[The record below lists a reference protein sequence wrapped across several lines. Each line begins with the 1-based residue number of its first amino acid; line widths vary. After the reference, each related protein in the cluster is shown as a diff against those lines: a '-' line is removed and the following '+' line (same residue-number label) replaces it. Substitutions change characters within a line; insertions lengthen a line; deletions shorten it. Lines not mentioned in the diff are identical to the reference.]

1 MFSNKTRKTLKGKT
15 YLASVIPLLMAAQAQ
30 GIEFYAGGVETVL
43 NSKISM
49 GSSWRTEQQDSTLLS
64 DPNVNNG
71 NQNYKKGDAFSQ
83 VFDGRNDLMVTYKN
97 FGAIASAKYWYDA
110 ALENDDDLDD
120 AQYHEL
126 AKFSGAKIMDAYVFG
141 EFEVLDMPLEARL
154 GKQVVSWGDSTF
166 IPGGINSIN
175 PYDLNTFA
183 RPGAKLKDA
192 VIPVNMAFAS
202 IGLSENLSAE
212 MFYQL
217 EYHESVL
224 EGCGTYFSQND
235 NFGGGCD
242 DVQTLAVNDLG
253 AGSPASFLG
262 QNTKA
267 VSRPDS
273 DGQFGVAFRYVSE
286 ALDTEFGLYGMNI
299 HSRTPI
305 ARGTIGAIDDAAI
318 FDATFAG
325 TAAFL
330 AANTAMTAEQ
340 IGATATEAGIGA
352 NVAASS
358 AAGSFQLGYSEDVQ
372 IVGLSFAT
380 EIATMSISGEVS
392 HQVDVPLNINDSLST
407 EAIVAAGG
415 YIAAAANAEA
425 AANGL
430 GSIQALA
437 DATTGGDTAVLM
449 NAVAAGIAAD
459 PTSVAALGLGETQA
473 QYFSNKYLTSQ
484 AGVQMDGFSLYD
496 VSQLQ
501 LTAIKLFD
509 RVAGADSMYVIVEAG
524 YTFVHSL
531 DDSDNAPERYEGAS
545 DILANT
551 ITQNSWGYRAML
563 GAEYS
568 DVFAGIGLAPEIFI
582 SHDVDG
588 VSPIAN
594 SGFNHGNK
602 RLGLTLNL
610 NLTQSLDAAISYNR
624 LTGGDNDR
632 ISDRDYASVT
642 VGMQF

>member
-1 MFSNKTRKTLKGKT
+1 MFSNTVRRTLKGKT

-30 GIEFYAGGVETVL
+30 GMEFYAGGVEAIL

-71 NQNYKKGDAFSQ
+71 NENYQKGDAFSQ
-83 VFDGRNDLMVTYKN
+83 IFDGRNDLMVTYKN

-120 AQYHEL
+120 SQYHEL
-126 AKFSGAKIMDAYVFG
+126 AKFSGAKIMDAYVFS
-141 EFEVLDMPLEARL
+141 EFELLDMPLDVRL

-202 IGLSENLSAE
+202 IGLSDNLSAE

-224 EGCGTYFSQND
+224 EGCGTFFSGND
-235 NFGGGCD
+235 NFGNGCD
-242 DVQTLAVNDLG
+242 GAQTLSAEDTGSEAVFVNAHEQLMVK
-253 AGSPASFLG
+253 P
-262 QNTKA
+262 N
-267 VSRPDS
+267 S
-273 DGQFGVAFRYVSE
+273 DGQFGVALRYVSE
-286 ALDTEFGLYGMNI
+286 ALDTEFGFYAMNI

-305 ARGTIGAIDDAAI
+305 AIANIGVVDEASIYDAA
-318 FDATFAG
+318 FNEGVAYGGGLGLSGDDLVNFAVEYG
-325 TAAFL
+325 V
-330 AANTAMTAEQ
+330 
-340 IGATATEAGIGA
+340 GATVVA
-352 NVAASS
+352 NSNASS
-358 AAGSFQLGYSEDVQ
+358 FQMGYTEDVQ

-392 HQVDVPLNINDSLST
+392 HQRDVAIMFNDDLLI
-407 EAIVAAGG
+407 EAAVSSEGI
-415 YIAAAANAEA
+415 IAATAASFAAQAGVGETSDYLEA
-425 AANGL
+425 AANYLIVNGTPAQQFSVQHFANQD
-430 GSIQALA
+430 GT
-437 DATTGGDTAVLM
+437 D
-449 NAVAAGIAAD
+449 VAAYQ
-459 PTSVAALGLGETQA
+459 LFE
-473 QYFSNKYLTSQ
+473 
-484 AGVQMDGFSLYD
+484 

-509 RVAGADSMYVIVEAG
+509 QALGANSVYGIVEAG
-524 YTFVHSL
+524 YTFVHGL
-531 DDSDNAPERYEGAS
+531 DDSVQAVEVFEGYGDETAKGV
-545 DILANT
+545 
-551 ITQNSWGYRAML
+551 TQNAWGYRAML

-568 DVFAGIGLAPEIFI
+568 DVFAGIDLAPEIFI

-588 VSPIAN
+588 VSPVAN
-594 SGFNHGNK
+594 SGFNQGNK
-602 RLGLTLNL
+602 RLGLTLNMG
-610 NLTQSLDAAISYNR
+610 LTNSIDAAISFNR
-624 LTGGDNDR
+624 LTGDDNDR
-632 ISDRDYASVT
+632 ISDRDYASVS